1 MERYDAVIIGA
12 GPDGLIAAHKLAS
25 AGLKVLVAER
35 QARVGGCALTR
46 AFHPGFSVSP
56 YADELAPIPAQIF
69 RQMDLPRHGAIF
81 MPAPVSTCLSAAGT
95 SLIYGDEAR
104 MARVAGKS
112 ASELIELLRE
122 VNRTRAAI
130 EERIGEVQRRPLVRF
145 PWASPRRRPWPGET
159 WARSSLAGALNT
171 HITDSNLGLHLA
183 AHVLSG
189 SVASPDQMGTA
200 LNLLRGL
207 RGTGQPLG
215 GLGAL
220 ANALANSARAA
231 GAEIRLQSEVSDIR
245 VTKGAASALVLAGGE
260 EISCGAII
268 STLDLKTTFLD
279 IVAWSDLPQNYAKRV
294 TQFRAAGARAR
305 VFFALDAPPTFEFA
319 AKSREAALGPIHFAQ
334 SLSSLSQT
342 HDKWRAGILAE
353 ELPVTLRVPSFIDP
367 SLAPSG
373 KAVMTA
379 TIGGVPA
386 TLAEGDWNADKR
398 MALIKIAL
406 SAAERVAPGTAAKV
420 VAAKTIIAKE
430 FEAELGWGAG
440 DAEGGE
446 LTPDQALGFRPFP
459 EWQDGRTILR
469 GLYLGG
475 PSSAA
480 SPFFLGGG
488 GAHAAASLIA
498 DLKHSN
504 LR

>member
-56 YADELAPIPAQIF
+56 YADELAPIPAKIF

-81 MPAPVSTCLSAAGT
+81 MPAPASTCLSAAGT

-112 ASELIELLRE
+112 AQELIELLRE
-122 VNRTRAAI
+122 LDRTRAAI
-130 EERIGEVQRRPLVRF
+130 EERIGEVQPKPLARI
-145 PWASPRRRPWPGET
+145 PWASPRRRPWPGEA
-159 WARSSLAGALNT
+159 WARSSLADVLNARL
-171 HITDSNLGLHLA
+171 TDSNLGLHLA

-189 SVASPDQMGTA
+189 SAASPYQMGTA

-207 RGTGQPLG
+207 RGSGQPFG
-215 GLGAL
+215 GLGSMASAL
-220 ANALANSARAA
+220 ENAARAA
-231 GAEIRLQSEVSDIR
+231 GAEIRLESEVSDIR
-245 VTKGAASALVLAGGE
+245 VVKGAAHTLVLLGGE
-260 EISCGAII
+260 EISCRAIV
-268 STLDLKTTFLD
+268 STLDIKTTFLD
-279 IVAWSDLPQNYAKRV
+279 LVAWSDLPQNIAKRV
-294 TQFRAAGARAR
+294 TQFRTTGARAR
-305 VFFALDAPPTFEFA
+305 VFFALDAPPTFGFA
-319 AKSREAALGPIHFAQ
+319 TKSREAALGPIHLAQ
-334 SLSSLSQT
+334 SLGSLSQI

-379 TIGGVPA
+379 TIGGVPSM
-386 TLAEGDWNADKR
+386 LADGDWNTDKR
-398 MALIKIAL
+398 IALIKIAL
-406 SAAERVAPGTAAKV
+406 SAAERAAPGIAGKLI
-420 VAAKTIIAKE
+420 AAKTIIAKD

-446 LTPDQALGFRPFP
+446 LTPDQTLGFRPFP
-459 EWQDGRTILR
+459 EWQDGRTAFR

-498 DLKHSN
+498 DLKNRS